1 MAAQVNLGHLL
12 IRNLDTIWISPLVQL
27 TPDSQASLRPCRGDE
42 ADDCCQAHQ
51 WSAAPIHADVGKEPM
66 LDLVPFAGSRR
77 KVADGDRLARRI
89 GELL

>member
-1 MAAQVNLGHLL
+1 MVQVDLGHLL
-12 IRNLDTIWISPLVQL
+12 IRNFDTLWISPLIQL
-27 TPDSQASLRPCRGDE
+27 TPDPQSSLRSCRCDE
-42 ADDCCQAHQ
+42 VDNRCQAHQ
-51 WSAAPIHADVGKEPM
+51 WSAAPIHGDVGKEPM